1 MKYIASIQQIV
12 HKFWIV
18 PKRSCFNNFDLC
30 LCYSSKGGATFHF
43 ISPFIEHEDQIIRLI
58 CVAIL
63 HHAYN
68 YK

>member
-1 MKYIASIQQIV
+1 MKYIASFEKV
-12 HKFWIV
+12 HKMLIV

-30 LCYSSKGGATFHF
+30 LCYSSKGGATFQF
-43 ISPFIEHEDQIIRLI
+43 YLTIYIHENQITRLI